1 MKKKRNTGSDREVN
15 NKLDR
20 GTHRVPTVS
29 CLSFVCMF
37 FSFFFFYYIISFLLM
52 TCFFLFLF
60 FSCFSFLFPIVYEDY
75 SRLMTSYKVSSYS
88 FENGQNVSQETASK
102 MNFK

>member
-1 MKKKRNTGSDREVN
+1 
-15 NKLDR
+15 
-20 GTHRVPTVS
+20 
-29 CLSFVCMF
+29 
-37 FSFFFFYYIISFLLM
+37 M